1 MSLPAPP
8 RETRAQPRVARPES
22 RDSRRPP
29 AEDCTQQGNAVP
41 LRTGPRSRADAVLF
55 LVEKKRRPR
64 KKGTRGH
71 LPDAYAVW
79 RLLELFGV
87 LRLRLFY
94 FILIFN
100 VGLREAGKVEEEELL
115 GTLEDSMSCHLNL
128 PWGEHSVFHSASYT
142 DTHRP
147 SQR

>member
-1 MSLPAPP
+1 M
-8 RETRAQPRVARPES
+8 
-22 RDSRRPP
+22 
-29 AEDCTQQGNAVP
+29 P

>member
-1 MSLPAPP
+1 MPMRSGACWNCS
-8 RETRAQPRVARPES
+8 ES
-22 RDSRRPP
+22 SV
-29 AEDCTQQGNAVP
+29 CV
-41 LRTGPRSRADAVLF
+41 S
-55 LVEKKRRPR
+55 
-64 KKGTRGH
+64 
-71 LPDAYAVW
+71 
-79 RLLELFGV
+79 
-87 LRLRLFY
+87 Y